1 MSNLNTFCLDFF
13 GDQYIVE
20 IVKLKTGS
28 NGWVEMT
35 FRIIKGPHAKRRFQ
49 LLLHPTL
56 LAKLAAWL
64 NQQKRTKG
72 VRWFSMN

>member
-28 NGWVEMT
+28 SGWVEMT
-35 FRIIKGPHAKRRFQ
+35 FRIVKGPHAKHRFQ

-56 LAKLAAWL
+56 LTKLAAWL
-64 NQQKRTKG
+64 NQQKRIKG

>member
-1 MSNLNTFCLDFF
+1 MPSLNTFSLDFF
-13 GDQYIVE
+13 GDQYTIEV
-20 IVKLKTGS
+20 VKLRTSSK
-28 NGWVEMT
+28 GWIELT
-35 FRIIKGPHAKRRFQ
+35 FRIIEGPHAGQRFQ

-64 NQQKRTKG
+64 NQQKRIKG